1 MLNRVVERDISLA
14 TQVFKQMTTLSLTQW
29 MSQTSRLQAF
39 VMLSCLV
46 ILVESF
52 ITPSHSHMHRKIV
65 IVDFHS
71 GEEDMSWNS
80 TANAMNAARGTLSS
94 TTTSSLSSVTPAD
107 SESPSTRFEHTV
119 TYSTLDQWFHL
130 LGGME
135 EERTSGKFASSWSR
149 QKNGGGPPTASPTTG
164 IPETNNKPTDHW
176 ML

>member
-1 MLNRVVERDISLA
+1 MI
-14 TQVFKQMTTLSLTQW
+14 QW

-52 ITPSHSHMHRKIV
+52 IIPSHHHMHRKIV
-65 IVDFHS
+65 VVDFHF

-80 TANAMNAARGTLSS
+80 TANAMNAARETVSS
-94 TTTSSLSSVTPAD
+94 MTTTCSLSSVTAAAD
-107 SESPSTRFEHTV
+107 SESRSTRFEHTV

-135 EERTSGKFASSWSR
+135 EERTSGKFSGRSR
-149 QKNGGGPPTASPTTG
+149 QKTNPGGGPPTASPTTG
-164 IPETNNKPTDHW
+164 IPESNNKPTDHW